1 MDLILM
7 QLAMENHLRGLHEQ
21 LPRPGYRTAHEVA
34 PSQPSTRPSPG
45 SVEHAPAFARSS
57 NRRPDP
63 TPERVLT

>member
-21 LPRPGYRTAHEVA
+21 LPRPDTEQLTRSCRASRRRHRRPG
-34 PSQPSTRPSPG
+34 PSSTPLPS
-45 SVEHAPAFARSS
+45 RSS